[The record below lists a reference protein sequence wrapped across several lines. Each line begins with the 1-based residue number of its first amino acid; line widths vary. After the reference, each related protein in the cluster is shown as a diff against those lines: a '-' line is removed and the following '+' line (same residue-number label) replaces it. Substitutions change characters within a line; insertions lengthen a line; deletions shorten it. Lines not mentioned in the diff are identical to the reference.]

1 MGKESEKEWLYVYVY
16 SFPGGSDSEE
26 SASNAEHL
34 GSYN

>member
-26 SASNAEHL
+26 SACNAEHL